1 VARFTGFCC
10 SARCPRAWR
19 VGRLSSSKGQNNL
32 SLMLKRDIGVL
43 VGAALVV
50 ALLAVLPAVA
60 QAQEG
65 RTPIQEAPVAN
76 RGADAASARVVAR
89 PGDTLW
95 SISSEQLGP
104 NATPRQIANG
114 VERIYALNQDQ
125 IGADPNMIFAGQ
137 KFVLPPEVERQ
148 LPEPARAAPAR
159 STTALART
167 VSTSQVA
174 HSGTDRGSTP
184 TSGESGRRD
193 RKAPEAAVERKT
205 LPDEEAVAAVPV
217 VRSLAADSSSR
228 SLLATLS
235 GARAMVLLAA
245 SGLVESIVTDDQYA
259 ARKLL
264 GWVITL
270 ASLGIGVFPIVL
282 AIIRTARRKSR
293 YRPVYGGR
301 AYATP
306 FAAFGNLHAEG
317 DPQEATRSVP
327 SEEHKPHADS
337 GNSKNGSD
345 SFEDASRHAT
355 VTPIARSRHRRL
367 LRTRNRGAG
376 RPPRDPT
383 VSGARQSQVLE
394 GASTER

>member
-19 VGRLSSSKGQNNL
+19 VGRLSSSKGLNNL
-32 SLMLKRDIGVL
+32 SLMLKRSIGVP
-43 VGAALVV
+43 VRAALVV

-76 RGADAASARVVAR
+76 RGADVASARVVVR

-95 SISSEQLGP
+95 SISSEQPGP

-125 IGADPNMIFAGQ
+125 LGADPNMI
-137 KFVLPPEVERQ
+137 
-148 LPEPARAAPAR
+148 
-159 STTALART
+159 
-167 VSTSQVA
+167 
-174 HSGTDRGSTP
+174 
-184 TSGESGRRD
+184 
-193 RKAPEAAVERKT
+193 
-205 LPDEEAVAAVPV
+205 
-217 VRSLAADSSSR
+217 
-228 SLLATLS
+228 
-235 GARAMVLLAA
+235 
-245 SGLVESIVTDDQYA
+245 ESIVTDDQYA

-270 ASLGIGVFPIVL
+270 ASLGIGAFPLVL
-282 AIIRTARRKSR
+282 AIIRAARRKSR

-317 DPQEATRSVP
+317 DPQEATRSAP

-345 SFEDASRHAT
+345 SLDDASRHAT
-355 VTPIARSRHRRL
+355 VTPIPRSRHRL
-367 LRTRNRGAG
+367 LLCTRNRGAG

-383 VSGARQSQVLE
+383 VSGARQSQVRE

>member
-1 VARFTGFCC
+1 MARFTGFCC

-32 SLMLKRDIGVL
+32 SLMLKRSIGVL
-43 VGAALVV
+43 VRAALVV

-76 RGADAASARVVAR
+76 RGADAASARVVVR
-89 PGDTLW
+89 LGDTLW

-104 NATPRQIANG
+104 KATPRQIANG
-114 VERIYALNQDQ
+114 VECIYALNQDQ

-148 LPEPARAAPAR
+148 LPEPARVAPTR
-159 STTALART
+159 GTAPLART
-167 VSTSQVA
+167 VSRSQVA
-174 HSGTDRGSTP
+174 HSGTDRGSKP
-184 TSGESGRRD
+184 TAGESGRRD
-193 RKAPEAAVERKT
+193 RKAPEAAVERKI
-205 LPDEEAVAAVPV
+205 LPDEVVVVAVPV
-217 VRSLAADSSSR
+217 VRSLAADSSRR

-235 GARAMVLLAA
+235 GARAMVLLAD

-270 ASLGIGVFPIVL
+270 ASLGIGASPLVL
-282 AIIRTARRKSR
+282 AIIRAARRKSR

-306 FAAFGNLHAEG
+306 FAAFGNFYAED
-317 DPQEATRSVP
+317 DPQEATRSAP
-327 SEEHKPHADS
+327 LEEHKPHADS
-337 GNSKNGSD
+337 GNSRNGSD
-345 SFEDASRHAT
+345 SLDDASRHAT
-355 VTPIARSRHRRL
+355 VTPIARSRQQWL
-367 LRTRNRGAG
+367 LLTWNRGAG
-376 RPPRDPT
+376 RPPRDST
-383 VSGARQSQVLE
+383 VSGARQSRVRE

>member
-19 VGRLSSSKGQNNL
+19 VGSLSSSKGQNNL
-32 SLMLKRDIGVL
+32 SLMLKRGIGVL
-43 VGAALVV
+43 AGAALVV

-76 RGADAASARVVAR
+76 RGADAASARVVVR

-125 IGADPNMIFAGQ
+125 LGADPNMIEF
-137 KFVLPPEVERQ
+137 
-148 LPEPARAAPAR
+148 
-159 STTALART
+159 
-167 VSTSQVA
+167 
-174 HSGTDRGSTP
+174 
-184 TSGESGRRD
+184 
-193 RKAPEAAVERKT
+193 
-205 LPDEEAVAAVPV
+205 
-217 VRSLAADSSSR
+217 
-228 SLLATLS
+228 
-235 GARAMVLLAA
+235 
-245 SGLVESIVTDDQYA
+245 IVTDDQYA

-270 ASLGIGVFPIVL
+270 VSLGIGAFPLVL
-282 AIIRTARRKSR
+282 AIIRAARRKSR

-306 FAAFGNLHAEG
+306 FAAFGNLYAED
-317 DPQEATRSVP
+317 DPQEATRSAP
-327 SEEHKPHADS
+327 SEEHKPHTDS
-337 GNSKNGSD
+337 GNSTKGSD
-345 SFEDASRHAT
+345 SLDDASRHAT
-355 VTPIARSRHRRL
+355 VTSIARSRPRRP

-383 VSGARQSQVLE
+383 VSGARQSRVPRHQHNTMNRE
-394 GASTER
+394 AEDGGR

>member
-1 VARFTGFCC
+1 MARFTGFCC

-19 VGRLSSSKGQNNL
+19 VGSLSSSKGQNNL
-32 SLMLKRDIGVL
+32 SLMLKRGIGVL

-50 ALLAVLPAVA
+50 ALLAAVD

-65 RTPIQEAPVAN
+65 RTPVQEAPVAN
-76 RGADAASARVVAR
+76 RGADSASARVVVR
-89 PGDTLW
+89 PGDTPW

-114 VERIYALNQDQ
+114 LERIYALNRDQ

-148 LPEPARAAPAR
+148 LPEPARASPAR
-159 STTALART
+159 GTAPLART

-174 HSGTDRGSTP
+174 YSGTDRGSTP
-184 TSGESGRRD
+184 NAGESGRRD
-193 RKAPEAAVERKT
+193 RKAPEAAVEWKT
-205 LPDEEAVAAVPV
+205 LPDEVAVAAVPV
-217 VRSLAADSSSR
+217 VRSLAADSSRR

-235 GARAMVLLAA
+235 GARAMVLLAD

-270 ASLGIGVFPIVL
+270 ASLGIGAFPLVL
-282 AIIRTARRKSR
+282 AIIRAARRKSR

-317 DPQEATRSVP
+317 DPQEATRSAP

-345 SFEDASRHAT
+345 SLDDASRHAT
-355 VTPIARSRHRRL
+355 VTLIPRSRHRLL

-383 VSGARQSQVLE
+383 VSGARQSQVRE

>member
-1 VARFTGFCC
+1 
-10 SARCPRAWR
+10 
-19 VGRLSSSKGQNNL
+19 
-32 SLMLKRDIGVL
+32 MLKRGIGVL

-76 RGADAASARVVAR
+76 RGADVASARVVVR

-95 SISSEQLGP
+95 SISSEQPGP

-125 IGADPNMIFAGQ
+125 LGADPNMI
-137 KFVLPPEVERQ
+137 
-148 LPEPARAAPAR
+148 
-159 STTALART
+159 
-167 VSTSQVA
+167 
-174 HSGTDRGSTP
+174 
-184 TSGESGRRD
+184 
-193 RKAPEAAVERKT
+193 
-205 LPDEEAVAAVPV
+205 
-217 VRSLAADSSSR
+217 
-228 SLLATLS
+228 
-235 GARAMVLLAA
+235 
-245 SGLVESIVTDDQYA
+245 ESIVTDDQYA

-270 ASLGIGVFPIVL
+270 ASLGIGAFPLVL
-282 AIIRTARRKSR
+282 AIIRAARRKSR

-306 FAAFGNLHAEG
+306 I
-317 DPQEATRSVP
+317 P
-327 SEEHKPHADS
+327 
-337 GNSKNGSD
+337 
-345 SFEDASRHAT
+345 
-355 VTPIARSRHRRL
+355 RSRHRLL

-383 VSGARQSQVLE
+383 VSGARQSQVRE